1 MDYPI
6 VKNRKTLIPYEYLG
20 QNKFRNLH
28 TQKEGE
34 VPEDK
39 AKEVF
44 IINLDVA
51 KICLDNPNVKTL
63 IKELK
68 LFIQS

>member
-1 MDYPI
+1 MNPI
-6 VKNRKTLIPYEYLG
+6 VVSKQTRIPYEYLG

-44 IINLDVA
+44 VINVDA
-51 KICLDNPNVKTL
+51 MKICMDNPNVKTL